1 MIGERVRGEGQNSA
15 VTFVAW
21 VVGLWGRGEDGGV
34 RGQMECP
41 SCNRLRQ
48 SKVSVKLSVTHT
60 VELADPVPLVAKS

>member
-1 MIGERVRGEGQNSA
+1 MIGERVGGEGQNSA

-21 VVGLWGRGEDGGV
+21 VVGLWGVGDGGV

-48 SKVSVKLSVTHT
+48 SKVSVKLSVILT
-60 VELADPVPLVAKS
+60 VELADSVPIVAKS